1 MEIISNEI
9 EYKEECKICGPCIIG
24 CFCYFITCIYEVY
37 SFLNYQN

>member
-24 CFCYFITCIYEVY
+24 CF
-37 SFLNYQN
+37 FLFYKLYL